1 MKRFL
6 IILAAVLLTT
16 AGGGAWY
23 LHGKQPLRDGEL
35 ALQHLGAPVQ
45 VRYDERGVPHIEA
58 QNEGDLY
65 RALGFVQA
73 QDRLFQMEM
82 LRRLARGEL
91 AEILGAK
98 LLPTDRLFRTLQIRE
113 RADQQARELDPESP
127 HGKALAAYLDGINQ
141 YQDSRPAPLE
151 FDLLGI
157 EKRPFSAADTL
168 SIAGY
173 LAYSFAAALRSE
185 PLLTLSLIHI

>member
-157 EKRPFSAADTL
+157 EKRPFSA
-168 SIAGY
+168 
-173 LAYSFAAALRSE
+173 
-185 PLLTLSLIHI
+185 LSLIHI